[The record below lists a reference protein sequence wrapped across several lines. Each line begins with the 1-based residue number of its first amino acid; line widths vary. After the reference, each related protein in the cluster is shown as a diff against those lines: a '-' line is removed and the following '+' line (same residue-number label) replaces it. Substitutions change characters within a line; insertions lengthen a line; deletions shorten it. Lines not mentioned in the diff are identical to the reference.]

1 MTERGQVLPNDLPVE
16 PGVRVL
22 RGQDAA
28 YWTEGYRFL
37 EQARLAY
44 ASERARGYAEGR
56 AAGLAEA
63 SASLAET
70 AVKADRYLQSLETG
84 VAELAMAIV
93 RKVLGE
99 FDGAELIARA
109 TIQALIAFRNE
120 KALTITVN
128 PQAVPQIGKTL
139 ASHTE
144 RLQFEFAYKIEG
156 DPALPLSAC
165 VIATEFEVLEASIDG
180 QLQALLSALTVAA
193 AEQPL

>member
-1 MTERGQVLPNDLPVE
+1 M
-16 PGVRVL
+16 
-22 RGQDAA
+22 
-28 YWTEGYRFL
+28 EGYRFL

-44 ASERARGYAEGR
+44 ASEHARGHAEGR

-63 SASLAET
+63 SVFLAET

-99 FDGAELIARA
+99 FDSAEIIARM
-109 TIQALIAFRNE
+109 TLQALAAFRNE
-120 KALTITVN
+120 KALTIIVN
-128 PQAVPQIGKTL
+128 PRAVQETSKAL
-139 ASHTE
+139 ASHAK

-180 QLQALLSALTVAA
+180 QLQALLAALTAAA